1 MSDLDIVD
9 RLNVVAKGLRAFE
22 YNITARDCED
32 AAAEITA
39 LRKRLA
45 GLEGVVAAHEFA
57 RSSIRVFWSFGSDQH
72 HTHNYH
78 SREDFVA
85 LWDARVR
92 AAAEKGGAK

>member
-1 MSDLDIVD
+1 MSERDIV
-9 RLNVVAKGLRAFE
+9 RFLLAPYEPSNYWSSAELMVE
-22 YNITARDCED
+22 
-32 AAAEITA
+32 AAVEILS
-39 LRKRLA
+39 LRKRRA
-45 GLEGVVAAHEFA
+45 ELEGVVAAHEFA

-92 AAAEKGGAK
+92 AAAEKGGAR

>member
-1 MSDLDIVD
+1 MSDRDIMD
-9 RLNVVAKGLRAFE
+9 RLNRCSHVLEAKGYPDSAD
-22 YNITARDCED
+22 ACE
-32 AAAEITA
+32 AAAVEILS
-39 LRKRLA
+39 LRKRRA
-45 GLEGVVAAHEFA
+45 ELEGVVAAHEFA

-92 AAAEKGGAK
+92 AAAEKGGAR